1 MQKCVCTVSWKNLNR
16 FGTIDMRTFKINNER
31 SVDPDPKTIE
41 KHKDFQRFYHD
52 YERLTKRS
60 KRPIYQDPKL
70 YLLLVLIGIILF
82 LIFGEGYY

>member
-1 MQKCVCTVSWKNLNR
+1 
-16 FGTIDMRTFKINNER
+16 MRTFKINKER
-31 SVDPDPKTIE
+31 SVEPDLKTIE
-41 KHKDFQRFYHD
+41 KHRDFQRFYHD